1 MKHKKV
7 FLISG
12 ICLAVA
18 VLAVVILLAIF
29 ASRESDD
36 PSETTDTNQSD
47 VLSESLVDT
56 QSQDNPI
63 TQATENIQDSNSPT
77 KPIDLSS
84 VVGHTQNLPSTAGF
98 VYEVSQ
104 ATFSD
109 PLSQSFL
116 EKSTLTVISID
127 KETQSAQVEFYVPDL
142 DKIMREHLPTDTS
155 ADFEILFAQYESAIN
170 QAISSA
176 SASDMISTTV
186 QCPIITKDTQ
196 PYISIIDAPIF
207 NYQSILAEILLE
219 MLQESEVAP

>member
-1 MKHKKV
+1 MKQKRV
-7 FLISG
+7 FLILG
-12 ICLAVA
+12 ICLVVA

-29 ASRESDD
+29 ASHENSD
-36 PSETTDTNQSD
+36 PSETNDTNQNG
-47 VLSESLVDT
+47 VLTENLVET
-56 QSQDNPI
+56 QSQDDPI
-63 TQATENIQDSNSPT
+63 NQTTENLPDSNSPT

-84 VVGHTQNLPSTAGF
+84 VVGHTQNLPNTSAF

-116 EKSTLTVISID
+116 EKSTLKVISID
-127 KETQSAQVEFYVPDL
+127 KEAKSAKVEFRVPDL
-142 DKIMREHLPTDTS
+142 DKIMRGNLPSDTS
-155 ADFEILFAQYESAIN
+155 VDFDILFAQYEAAVN

-186 QCPIITKDTQ
+186 QCPIITKNSQ